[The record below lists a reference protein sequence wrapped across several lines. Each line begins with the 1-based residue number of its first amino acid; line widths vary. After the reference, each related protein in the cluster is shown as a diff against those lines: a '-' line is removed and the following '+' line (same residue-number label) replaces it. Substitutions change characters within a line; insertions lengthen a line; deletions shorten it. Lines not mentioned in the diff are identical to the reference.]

1 MLAFL
6 RPAVSLLVIF
16 TALTGIAY
24 PFAMTEL
31 ADAVFPSQARGSLIV
46 HDGKPVGSA
55 LIGQA
60 FAREDYFHPRLSAS
74 GNGYDASTSSG
85 TNLGPTSAKLAE
97 RLKTDAEALRAS
109 GVTGPLP
116 ADSVTASG
124 SGLDPHISPAYA
136 LAQVPRVAKARGA
149 DEALVRDLVNAHIE
163 GRQLGLFGDP
173 RVNVLELNIAL
184 DGAIR
189 PVAPPPAGN
198 PAAPGT

>member
-1 MLAFL
+1 MFAYL
-6 RPAVSLLVIF
+6 RPAVSLLVVF

-24 PFAMTEL
+24 PLAMTEV
-31 ADAVFPSQARGSLIV
+31 AQAVFPVQARGSLIV
-46 HDGKPVGSA
+46 RDGTPVGSS

-60 FAREDYFHPRLSAS
+60 FAGEGYFHPRLSAA
-74 GNGYDASTSSG
+74 GNGYDASSSSG
-85 TNLGPTSAKLAE
+85 TNLGPTSAKLTE
-97 RLKTDAEALRAS
+97 RLKTDAQALRAA

-136 LAQVPRVAKARGA
+136 LAQVARVAKARGTE
-149 DEALVRDLVNAHIE
+149 EALVRDLVNAHIE
-163 GRQLGLFGDP
+163 GRQLGLLGDP

-189 PVAPPPAGN
+189 PAAPSPAGSN
-198 PAAPGT
+198 AAPGS